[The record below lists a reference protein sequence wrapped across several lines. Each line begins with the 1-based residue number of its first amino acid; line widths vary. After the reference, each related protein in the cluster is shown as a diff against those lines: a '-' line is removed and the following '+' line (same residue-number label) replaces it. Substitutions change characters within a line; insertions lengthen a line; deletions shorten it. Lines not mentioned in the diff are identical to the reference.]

1 MDPRTTKKKKE
12 AEESFC
18 PKKATRRGQPVG
30 RKKFL
35 QGQGSSSEEGSST
48 QTRPGIRENFPEK
61 Y

>member
-1 MDPRTTKKKKE
+1 MGLRTTKKKKE
-12 AEESFC
+12 VEESFC
-18 PKKATRRGQPVG
+18 LKKATGRGQLVE

-35 QGQGSSSEEGSST
+35 RGRGSSSEEGSST

>member
-1 MDPRTTKKKKE
+1 MGPRTTKKKKE
-12 AEESFC
+12 AEEAFY
-18 PKKATRRGQPVG
+18 PKKVTGQGHPMG

-35 QGQGSSSEEGSST
+35 QGRGSSSEEGSST